1 MKKVLINLLK
11 KYKIQY
17 LWVIVTLLIFQITRF
32 IPVQKAGSI
41 IDLLSDAT
49 NNKGLIIR
57 DFIVFFVCVII
68 HCIVRSI
75 YKYVVK
81 ATTYRFEKD
90 LRNEIFS
97 KFLNLKLEDMQNTKN
112 GELMSYITKYVNDI
126 RGGIYGI
133 IAYGIRT
140 IFAFG
145 MLFILMLNVN
155 WRLTLIVVIPMVI
168 EGIIVNKLKEK
179 IKKFEKHAQEEFTKM
194 SEFVQESTDSIRT
207 TKAFNE
213 EEYQISLFK
222 TKSEKVKNNYTK
234 LGIYSSLLSASM
246 GACFG
251 ICYALSFTIGTKLI
265 IMELITVGEFI
276 AFNSY
281 IRDMYWPLKWI
292 PQLITRIKK
301 MQVAFNK
308 LNSFYEINEEIL
320 GESKEQLVGDIV
332 INNLDFSYDN
342 TNVLKNINVTIKS
355 GETLGIIG
363 TIGSGKS
370 TIANLLLK
378 LYEVNDGQ
386 IFIDGK
392 DINKI
397 DIEQLRDSF
406 CYITQESFLFSK
418 SIRENIKLFR
428 EFLND
433 DIMKSSSKSAL
444 TEDIKNMENGIE
456 TIVGEKGITLSGG
469 QKQRVAIARAF
480 LFNKNF
486 IIFDDTFSALD
497 NRTEKLIL
505 ENLKGFLENKT
516 CIIISNRISD
526 VKQADKIIVLDKGE
540 IVQKGTH
547 NELLSQEGLYRN
559 FYNEQSSN
567 EFLKEMNIGEEF

>member
-1 MKKVLINLLK
+1 MKKIIIDLLK
-11 KYKIQY
+11 KYKLHY
-17 LWVIVTLLIFQITRF
+17 LWIIITLFIFEIARY
-32 IPVQKAGSI
+32 IPTKKIGEI
-41 IDLLSDAT
+41 IDLL
-49 NNKGLIIR
+49 NKSEINKERIIQS
-57 DFIVFFVCVII
+57 FIIFFICVIVYLI
-68 HCIVRSI
+68 TRTL
-75 YKYVVK
+75 YKYYIK

-90 LRNEIFS
+90 LRNEIFR
-97 KFLNLKLEDMQNTKN
+97 KFLSLKLEDMQNTKN
-112 GELMSYITKYVNDI
+112 GELMSYVTKYTNDI
-126 RGGIYGI
+126 RGGVFGI

-140 IFAFG
+140 ILAFG
-145 MLFILMLNVN
+145 IVFILMLNIN
-155 WRLTLIVVIPMVI
+155 WKLTLIVIIPIVI

-179 IKKFEKHAQEEFTKM
+179 IKKSEENAQEQFTKM

-213 EEYQISLFK
+213 EEYQISLFND
-222 TKSEKVKNNYTK
+222 KSEKVQNNYIQ
-234 LGIYSSLLSASM
+234 LGIYSSLLVASM

-251 ICYALSFTIGTKLI
+251 LCYAISFILGAKLITMDLITIG
-265 IMELITVGEFI
+265 GFI

-281 IRDMYWPLKWI
+281 IKELYWPLKWI
-292 PQLITRIKK
+292 PQLITKIKK

-308 LNSFYEINEEIL
+308 LNKFYELDEEEL
-320 GESKEQLVGDIV
+320 GEYKNEIYGDII
-332 INNLDFSYDN
+332 INNLNFSYNN
-342 TNVLKNINVTIKS
+342 TNVLKDINLTIKS

-378 LYEVNDGQ
+378 LYEVNDNQ

-397 DIEQLRDSF
+397 DTEELRNSF
-406 CYITQESFLFSK
+406 CYITQENFLFSK
-418 SIRENIKLFR
+418 SIKENIKLFKDFSN
-428 EFLND
+428 E
-433 DIMKSSSKSAL
+433 DILESTKKAAL
-444 TEDIKNMENGIE
+444 TEDINNMEKGIE

-480 LFNKNF
+480 LFNKNYV
-486 IIFDDTFSALD
+486 IFDDTFSALD

-505 ENLKGFLENKT
+505 DNLKEFMENKT

-547 NELLSQEGLYRN
+547 SKLLSEDGLYRE

-567 EFLKEMNIGEEF
+567 EFLKEINIGV

>member
-1 MKKVLINLLK
+1 MKKIIIDLLK
-11 KYKIQY
+11 KYKLHY
-17 LWVIVTLLIFQITRF
+17 LWIIITLFIFEIARY
-32 IPVQKAGSI
+32 IPTKKIGEI
-41 IDLLSDAT
+41 IDLL
-49 NNKGLIIR
+49 NKSEINKERIIQS
-57 DFIVFFVCVII
+57 FIIFFICVIVYLI
-68 HCIVRSI
+68 TRTL
-75 YKYVVK
+75 YKYYIK

-90 LRNEIFS
+90 LRNEIFR
-97 KFLNLKLEDMQNTKN
+97 KFLSLKLEDMQNTKN
-112 GELMSYITKYVNDI
+112 GELMSYVTKYTNDI
-126 RGGIYGI
+126 RGGVFGI

-140 IFAFG
+140 ILAFG
-145 MLFILMLNVN
+145 IVFILMLNIN
-155 WRLTLIVVIPMVI
+155 WKLTLIVIIPIVI

-179 IKKFEKHAQEEFTKM
+179 IKKSEENAQEQFTKM

-213 EEYQISLFK
+213 EEYQISLFND
-222 TKSEKVKNNYTK
+222 KSEKVQNNYIQ
-234 LGIYSSLLSASM
+234 LGIYSSLLVASM

-251 ICYALSFTIGTKLI
+251 LCYAISFILGAKLI
-265 IMELITVGEFI
+265 IMDLITIGGFI

-281 IRDMYWPLKWI
+281 IKELYWPLKWI
-292 PQLITRIKK
+292 PQLITKIKK

-308 LNSFYEINEEIL
+308 LNKFYELDEEEL
-320 GESKEQLVGDIV
+320 GEYKNEIYGDII
-332 INNLDFSYDN
+332 INNLNFSYNN
-342 TNVLKNINVTIKS
+342 TNVLKDINLTIKS

-378 LYEVNDGQ
+378 LYEVNDNQ

-397 DIEQLRDSF
+397 DTEELRNSF
-406 CYITQESFLFSK
+406 CYITQENFLFSK
-418 SIRENIKLFR
+418 SIKENIKLFKDFSN
-428 EFLND
+428 E
-433 DIMKSSSKSAL
+433 DILESTKKAAL
-444 TEDIKNMENGIE
+444 TEDINNMEKGIE

-480 LFNKNF
+480 LFNKNYV
-486 IIFDDTFSALD
+486 IFDDTFSALD

-505 ENLKGFLENKT
+505 DNLKEFMENKT

-547 NELLSQEGLYRN
+547 SKLLSEDGLYRE

-567 EFLKEMNIGEEF
+567 EFLKEINIGV

>member
-1 MKKVLINLLK
+1 MKKVLIDLLK
-11 KYKIQY
+11 KYKFQY
-17 LWVIVTLLIFQITRF
+17 LWVIVTLLIFQMTRF
-32 IPVQKAGSI
+32 IPVQKVGSI
-41 IDLLSDAT
+41 IDLLSDGI
-49 NNKGLIIR
+49 NNKELIIR
-57 DFIVFFVCVII
+57 DFIIFFACVII
-68 HCIVRSI
+68 HCIARSL
-75 YKYVVK
+75 YKYIVK
-81 ATTYRFEKD
+81 ATTYKFEKD
-90 LRNEIFS
+90 LRNKVFS

-140 IFAFG
+140 IFTFG
-145 MLFILMLNVN
+145 VLFILMLNIN
-155 WRLTLIVVIPMVI
+155 WKLSLIVIIPMII

-179 IKKFEKHAQEEFTKM
+179 IKNSEKHAQEEFTKM

-213 EEYQISLFK
+213 EEHQISLFK
-222 TKSEKVKNNYTK
+222 TKSENVKNYYTK

-251 ICYALSFTIGTKLI
+251 ICYALCFIFGTKLI
-265 IMELITVGEFI
+265 IAELITVGGFI

-281 IRDMYWPLKWI
+281 IRDLYWPLKWI

-301 MQVAFNK
+301 MQVSFNK
-308 LNSFYEINEEIL
+308 LNSFYEKDEEVL
-320 GESKEQLVGDIV
+320 GISKDKLSGDII
-332 INNLDFSYDN
+332 INNLNFSYDN
-342 TNVLKNINVTIKS
+342 SEILKNINVTIKN

-378 LYEVNDGQ
+378 LYEVNNGQ
-386 IFIDGK
+386 IFVDGK

-397 DIEQLRDSF
+397 DTAELRDSF
-406 CYITQESFLFSK
+406 CYITQENFLFSN
-418 SIRENIKLFR
+418 SISENIKLF
-428 EFLND
+428 ND
-433 DIMKSSSKSAL
+433 FSNEDILKSSSRAVL
-444 TEDIKNMENGIE
+444 TEDINNMENGIE

-480 LFNKNF
+480 LFDKNF
-486 IIFDDTFSALD
+486 LIFDDTFSALD
-497 NRTEKLIL
+497 NRTEKAIL
-505 ENLKGFLENKT
+505 ENLKELLKDKT

-526 VKQADKIIVLDKGE
+526 VKQADKIIVLDKGG

-547 NELLSQEGLYRN
+547 NELLAQEGLYRE

-567 EFLKEMNIGEEF
+567 EFLKEINIGD

>member
-1 MKKVLINLLK
+1 MKKIIIDLLK
-11 KYKIQY
+11 KYKLHY
-17 LWVIVTLLIFQITRF
+17 LWIIITLFIFEIARY
-32 IPVQKAGSI
+32 IPTKKIGEI
-41 IDLLSDAT
+41 IDLL
-49 NNKGLIIR
+49 NKSEINKERIIQS
-57 DFIVFFVCVII
+57 FIIFFICVIVYLI
-68 HCIVRSI
+68 TRTL
-75 YKYVVK
+75 YKYYIK

-90 LRNEIFS
+90 LRNEIFR
-97 KFLNLKLEDMQNTKN
+97 KFLSLKLEDMQNTKN
-112 GELMSYITKYVNDI
+112 GELMSYVTKYTNDI
-126 RGGIYGI
+126 RGGVFGI

-140 IFAFG
+140 ILAFG
-145 MLFILMLNVN
+145 IVFILMLNIN
-155 WRLTLIVVIPMVI
+155 WKLTLIVIIPIVI

-179 IKKFEKHAQEEFTKM
+179 IKKSEENAQEQFTKM

-213 EEYQISLFK
+213 EEYQISLFND
-222 TKSEKVKNNYTK
+222 KSEKVQNNYIQ
-234 LGIYSSLLSASM
+234 LGIYSSLLVASM

-251 ICYALSFTIGTKLI
+251 LCYAISFILGAKLITMDLITIG
-265 IMELITVGEFI
+265 GFI

-281 IRDMYWPLKWI
+281 IKELYWPLKWI
-292 PQLITRIKK
+292 PQLITKIKK

-308 LNSFYEINEEIL
+308 LNKFYELDEEEL
-320 GESKEQLVGDIV
+320 GEYKNEIYGDII
-332 INNLDFSYDN
+332 INNLNFSYNN
-342 TNVLKNINVTIKS
+342 TNVLKDINLTIKS

-378 LYEVNDGQ
+378 LYEVNDNQ

-397 DIEQLRDSF
+397 DTEELRNSF
-406 CYITQESFLFSK
+406 CYIAQENFLFSK
-418 SIRENIKLFR
+418 SIRENIKLFKD
-428 EFLND
+428 FSND
-433 DIMKSSSKSAL
+433 DINKSSSKAAL
-444 TEDIKNMENGIE
+444 TEDINNMEKGIE

-480 LFNKNF
+480 LFNKNYV
-486 IIFDDTFSALD
+486 IFDDTFSALD

-505 ENLKGFLENKT
+505 DNLKEFMENKT

-547 NELLSQEGLYRN
+547 SKLLSEDGLYRE

-567 EFLKEMNIGEEF
+567 EFLKEINIGV

>member
-1 MKKVLINLLK
+1 MKKVLIDLLK
-11 KYKIQY
+11 KYKFQY
-17 LWVIVTLLIFQITRF
+17 LWVIVTLLIFQMTRF
-32 IPVQKAGSI
+32 IPVQKVGSI
-41 IDLLSDAT
+41 IDLLSDGI
-49 NNKGLIIR
+49 NNKELIIR
-57 DFIVFFVCVII
+57 DFIVFFSCIII
-68 HCIVRSI
+68 HCIARSL
-75 YKYVVK
+75 YKYIVK

-90 LRNEIFS
+90 LRNEVFS

-126 RGGIYGI
+126 RAGIYGI
-133 IAYGIRT
+133 IAYGVRT
-140 IFAFG
+140 ISTFG
-145 MLFILMLNVN
+145 VILFLMINVN
-155 WRLTLIVVIPMVI
+155 LKLTVIVIIPMII
-168 EGIIVNKLKEK
+168 ESFIVNKLKDK
-179 IKKFEKHAQEEFTKM
+179 IKNFEKLSQEAYTKM

-213 EEYQISLFK
+213 EEHQISLFK
-222 TKSEKVKNNYTK
+222 NKSEKVQNNYIK

-251 ICYALSFTIGTKLI
+251 ICFAISFIFGTKLI
-265 IMELITVGEFI
+265 IAELITVGGFI

-281 IRDMYWPLKWI
+281 IRDLYWPLKWI

-301 MQVAFNK
+301 MQVSFNK
-308 LNSFYEINEEIL
+308 LNSFYEKDEEVL
-320 GESKEQLVGDIV
+320 GISKDKLSGDII
-332 INNLDFSYDN
+332 INNLNFSYDN
-342 TNVLKNINVTIKS
+342 SEILKNINVTIKN

-378 LYEVNDGQ
+378 LYEVNNGQ
-386 IFIDGK
+386 IFVDGK

-397 DIEQLRDSF
+397 DTAELRDSF
-406 CYITQESFLFSK
+406 CYITQENYLFSN
-418 SIRENIKLFR
+418 SISENIKLFNVFSN
-428 EFLND
+428 E
-433 DIMKSSSKSAL
+433 DILKSSSRAVL
-444 TEDIKNMENGIE
+444 TEDINNMENGIE

-480 LFNKNF
+480 LFDKNF
-486 IIFDDTFSALD
+486 LIFDDTFSALD
-497 NRTEKLIL
+497 NRTEKVIL
-505 ENLKGFLENKT
+505 ENLKELLKDKT

-526 VKQADKIIVLDKGE
+526 VKQADKIIVLDKGG

-547 NELLSQEGLYRN
+547 NELLLQAGLYRE

-567 EFLKEMNIGEEF
+567 EFLKEINIGD

>member
-1 MKKVLINLLK
+1 MKKILIDLLK
-11 KYKIQY
+11 KYKLHY
-17 LWVIVTLLIFQITRF
+17 LWIIITLFIFEIARY
-32 IPVQKAGSI
+32 IPTKKIGEI
-41 IDLLSDAT
+41 IDLL
-49 NNKGLIIR
+49 NKSEINKERIIQA
-57 DFIVFFVCVII
+57 FIVFFICVIVYLI
-68 HCIVRSI
+68 TRTL
-75 YKYVVK
+75 YKYYIK

-97 KFLNLKLEDMQNTKN
+97 KFLNLKLEDMQITKN
-112 GELMSYITKYVNDI
+112 GELMSYVTKYTNDI
-126 RGGIYGI
+126 RGGVFGI

-140 IFAFG
+140 ILAIGIVFII
-145 MLFILMLNVN
+145 MLDIN
-155 WRLTLIVVIPMVI
+155 WELTLIISIPVVI

-179 IKKFEKHAQEEFTKM
+179 IKETEKNAQEHFTKM

-213 EEYQISLFK
+213 EEYQISLFND
-222 TKSEKVKNNYTK
+222 KSEKVQNNYIQ
-234 LGIYSSLLSASM
+234 LGIYYSLLVASM

-251 ICYALSFTIGTKLI
+251 LCYAISFILGAKLI
-265 IMELITVGEFI
+265 IMDLITIGGFI
-276 AFNSY
+276 AYNSY
-281 IRDMYWPLKWI
+281 IKELYWPLNWI
-292 PQLITRIKK
+292 PQLITKIKK

-308 LNSFYEINEEIL
+308 LNKFYELDEEDL
-320 GESKEQLVGDIV
+320 GEYKNEIYGDII
-332 INNLDFSYDN
+332 INNLNFSYDN
-342 TNVLKNINVTIKS
+342 TNVLKNINLTIKS

-378 LYEVNDGQ
+378 LYEVNDNK

-397 DIEQLRDSF
+397 DTEELRNSF
-406 CYITQESFLFSK
+406 CYITQENFLFSK
-418 SIRENIKLFR
+418 SIKENIKLFKD
-428 EFLND
+428 FSND
-433 DIMKSSSKSAL
+433 DINKSSSKAAL
-444 TEDIKNMENGIE
+444 TEDINNMEKGIE

-480 LFNKNF
+480 LFNKNYV
-486 IIFDDTFSALD
+486 IFDDTFSALD

-505 ENLKGFLENKT
+505 DNLKEFMKNKT

-547 NELLSQEGLYRN
+547 SELLSEDGLYRE

-567 EFLKEMNIGEEF
+567 EFLKEINIGV

>member
-1 MKKVLINLLK
+1 MKKILIDLLK
-11 KYKIQY
+11 KYKLHY
-17 LWVIVTLLIFQITRF
+17 LWIIITLFIFEIARY
-32 IPVQKAGSI
+32 IPTKKIGEI
-41 IDLLSDAT
+41 IDLL
-49 NNKGLIIR
+49 NKSEINKERIIQA
-57 DFIVFFVCVII
+57 FIVFFICVIVYLI
-68 HCIVRSI
+68 TRTL
-75 YKYVVK
+75 YKYYIK

-97 KFLNLKLEDMQNTKN
+97 KFLNLKLEDMQITKN
-112 GELMSYITKYVNDI
+112 GELMSYVTKYTNDI
-126 RGGIYGI
+126 RGGVFGI

-140 IFAFG
+140 ILAIGIVFII
-145 MLFILMLNVN
+145 MLDIN
-155 WRLTLIVVIPMVI
+155 WELTLIISIPVVI

-179 IKKFEKHAQEEFTKM
+179 IKETEKNAQEHFTKM

-213 EEYQISLFK
+213 EEYQISLFND
-222 TKSEKVKNNYTK
+222 KSEKVQNNYIQ
-234 LGIYSSLLSASM
+234 LGIYYSLLVASM

-251 ICYALSFTIGTKLI
+251 LCYAISFILGAKLI
-265 IMELITVGEFI
+265 IMDLITIGGFI
-276 AFNSY
+276 AYNSY
-281 IRDMYWPLKWI
+281 IKELYWPLNWI
-292 PQLITRIKK
+292 PQLITKIKK

-308 LNSFYEINEEIL
+308 LNKFYELDEEDL
-320 GESKEQLVGDIV
+320 GEYKNEIYGDII
-332 INNLDFSYDN
+332 INNLNFSYDN
-342 TNVLKNINVTIKS
+342 TNVLKNINLTIKS

-378 LYEVNDGQ
+378 LYEVNDNK
-386 IFIDGK
+386 IFIAGK

-397 DIEQLRDSF
+397 DTEELRNSF
-406 CYITQESFLFSK
+406 CYITQENFLFSK
-418 SIRENIKLFR
+418 SIKENIKLFKD
-428 EFLND
+428 FSND
-433 DIMKSSSKSAL
+433 DINKSSSKAAL
-444 TEDIKNMENGIE
+444 TEDINNMEKGIE

-480 LFNKNF
+480 LFNKNYV
-486 IIFDDTFSALD
+486 IFDDTFSALD

-505 ENLKGFLENKT
+505 DNLKEFMENKT

-547 NELLSQEGLYRN
+547 SELLAKDGLYRE

-567 EFLKEMNIGEEF
+567 EFLKEINIGV